1 MFLWFAMD
9 VWWHL
14 WSTVAR
20 RVSLDSL
27 LLLLETSIPMVN
39 QIKAHKGLSSLVKGY
54 VCAWAIAPAQSQA
67 VPTSPG
73 SLVLCLTGHGKLH
86 KFEADLANQVRL
98 KYIKVA
104 KGVLSATLSDIILSY

>member
-27 LLLLETSIPMVN
+27 LLLLETSIPVVN
-39 QIKAHKGLSSLVKGY
+39 QIKAHKGLSSLVKG
-54 VCAWAIAPAQSQA
+54 
-67 VPTSPG
+67 
-73 SLVLCLTGHGKLH
+73 
-86 KFEADLANQVRL
+86 
-98 KYIKVA
+98 
-104 KGVLSATLSDIILSY
+104 